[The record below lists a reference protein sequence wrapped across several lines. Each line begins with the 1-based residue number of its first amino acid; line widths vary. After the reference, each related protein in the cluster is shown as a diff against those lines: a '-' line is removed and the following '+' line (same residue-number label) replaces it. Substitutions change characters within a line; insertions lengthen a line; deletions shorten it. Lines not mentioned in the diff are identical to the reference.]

1 MKIQLI
7 CLLLAMAAN
16 VVSSEATAKSSN
28 YEVVSTE
35 EGLKLV
41 KWSGKRKVVDF
52 NADLTLRQVQV
63 IGRMAFEMNDF
74 IEEVILPEG
83 LQVIERR
90 AFNTCTNLR
99 RVEMPH
105 SVRRIEFSA
114 FNMCRKLQLDALPDS
129 LQEIGTGAFWDCDG
143 LTISAIPEKVTRI
156 ERIGF
161 AFCDGKRQEWPAPG
175 GGSLLQGMAYKE
187 VSFTKEGSLREKVL
201 I

>member
-16 VVSSEATAKSSN
+16 VVSSEAAAKSSN

-35 EGLKLV
+35 EGLKFV
-41 KWSGKRKVVDF
+41 KWSGKKKVVDF
-52 NADLTLRQVQV
+52 NADPTLRQVQI
-63 IGRMAFEMNDF
+63 IGRMSFEMNDF

-105 SVRRIEFSA
+105 SVR
-114 FNMCRKLQLDALPDS
+114 K
-129 LQEIGTGAFWDCDG
+129 
-143 LTISAIPEKVTRI
+143 
-156 ERIGF
+156 
-161 AFCDGKRQEWPAPG
+161 
-175 GGSLLQGMAYKE
+175 
-187 VSFTKEGSLREKVL
+187 
-201 I
+201 

>member
-16 VVSSEATAKSSN
+16 VVSSEAAAKSSN

-35 EGLKLV
+35 EGLKFV
-41 KWSGKRKVVDF
+41 KWSGKKKVVDF
-52 NADLTLRQVQV
+52 NADPTLRQVQI

-105 SVRRIEFSA
+105 SVRKIEFSA

-156 ERIGF
+156 ERIGLLF
-161 AFCDGKRQEWPAPG
+161 AMV
-175 GGSLLQGMAYKE
+175 LQNWNYQMDLTRFPTVFFSVAISCKTSKYLP
-187 VSFTKEGSLREKVL
+187 VCAL
-201 I
+201 

>member
-7 CLLLAMAAN
+7 CLFLAMVAN
-16 VVSSEATAKSSN
+16 AVCSEAVAKSSN

-35 EGLKLV
+35 KGLKLV
-41 KWSGKRKVVDF
+41 KWSGKKKVVDF
-52 NADLTLRQVQV
+52 NVDPTLRQVQI
-63 IGRMAFEMNDF
+63 IGRMVFEMNDF

-83 LQVIERR
+83 LQVIEWR

-143 LTISAIPEKVTRI
+143 LTVSAIPER
-156 ERIGF
+156 
-161 AFCDGKRQEWPAPG
+161 
-175 GGSLLQGMAYKE
+175 
-187 VSFTKEGSLREKVL
+187 
-201 I
+201 